1 MRAKVPPSG
10 PVNPNTGKEVKKQ
23 MDKIYDDHLST
34 LDDIPWN
41 RSDPPAALL
50 ELINSGKVSPCKAID
65 LGCGTG
71 NYTIYLSEQGFDMTG
86 VDISSKA
93 IEIAK
98 KNSRKKKVLCNFIAT
113 DLLGDLGRIGKTFNF
128 AYEWEL
134 LHHIFPRQRKRY
146 VENVSRLLNIKA
158 KYLSVC
164 FSEKDNQFGGKG
176 KYRKTRLGTYLYFSS
191 ENEIREL
198 FSSYFKILDLKTIEI
213 SGKFSSHFAIYAFME
228 KVF

>member
-1 MRAKVPPSG
+1 MAAEKEPPSG
-10 PVNPNTGKEVKKQ
+10 SINGNIGKEVKKQ
-23 MDKIYDDHLST
+23 MNKIYGGLLPS

-41 RSDPPAALL
+41 QPEPPVALL
-50 ELINSGKVSPCKAID
+50 ELIESGRISPCKAID

-71 NYTIYLSEQGFDMTG
+71 NYTIYLSEKGFDMTG
-86 VDISSKA
+86 VDISPKA

-98 KNSRKKKVLCNFIAT
+98 ENSRKKKVLCNFIVA
-113 DLLGDLGRIGKTFNF
+113 DLLGDLGQIGETFDF

-134 LHHIFPRQRKRY
+134 LHHIFPIQRKRY
-146 VENVSRLLNIKA
+146 VENISRLLNIKA

-164 FSEKDNQFGGKG
+164 FSEKDCQFGGMG

-191 ENEIREL
+191 EGEIRKL

-213 SGKFSSHFAIYAFME
+213 SGKFSPHFVIYTF
-228 KVF
+228 